1 MDRTMDFLTGK
12 AAMTRILPLVFCLS
26 LIAGAGARGQ
36 EAISTAANSP
46 DGGAPGAA
54 ASGAGPILLSDK
66 SSDFDDR
73 GPIMVG
79 PCGGVAKSVD
89 GGPLKPDKNPHGEV
103 WGGVGTHGYREA
115 GGALCVPLGQNAQ
128 VSVAVDTVRWGRR

>member
-46 DGGAPGAA
+46 DCGAAGAA
-54 ASGAGPILLSDK
+54 AAR
-66 SSDFDDR
+66 DFDDR